1 MGFTSGTRK
10 RSAGVGFEHVTAAS
24 PPLLPAIL
32 CVDDE
37 PRVLD
42 GLKLSLRRGF
52 AVTTATSGAEG
63 LTLLRQMGGV
73 DVVIS
78 DMRMPGMDGAAFLGK
93 VRTEWPD
100 ATRLLL
106 TGEPGR
112 DAAINAVNEGQ
123 IFRFL
128 TKPCAPDKLIVA
140 VDAAVRQHQLI
151 TAEKQLLQ
159 QTVLGSIR
167 ALVDLLSIVNPIA
180 FGRGSR
186 IKRLANEVA
195 VAAGLPQSWE
205 LEAAAL
211 MSQVGYVSLPMELVE
226 KAMSGERLTSEEA
239 LLLGET
245 PKVTQGIL
253 ARIPRLENVGRL
265 LAFATRMGNTQQSI
279 APDLAES
286 ASVLLSVLEFD
297 ALTSKGED
305 VETAIATLKTR
316 LGSPHA
322 KMLNHLAALYG
333 MTDSAPQLREIKLRD
348 VLPGMILIDELRT
361 DSGTLLVSRGYEVS
375 ESFINRMRNFG
386 PGLLAETVR
395 VQTQKGRA

>member
-1 MGFTSGTRK
+1 M
-10 RSAGVGFEHVTAAS
+10 TAS
-24 PPLLPAIL
+24 QPLPPTIV

-52 AVTTATSGAEG
+52 AVTTATGGAEG
-63 LTLLRQMGGV
+63 LALLTQLGGAA
-73 DVVIS
+73 VVIS
-78 DMRMPGMDGAAFLGK
+78 DMRMPGMDGATFLGK
-93 VRTEWPD
+93 VRIGWPD

-128 TKPCAPDKLIVA
+128 TKPCAPDKLVAA
-140 VDAAVRQHQLI
+140 VDAAVRQHQLV

-195 VAAGLPQSWE
+195 AAAGLAQSWE

-226 KAMSGERLTSEEA
+226 KAAAGERLTADEA

-253 ARIPRLENVGRL
+253 ARIPRLENVAL
-265 LAFATRMGNTQQSI
+265 LLDSANRAGNAREPL
-279 APDLAES
+279 APELVDL
-286 ASVLLSVLEFD
+286 ASVLLNVMEFD
-297 ALTSKGED
+297 ALTSKGEST
-305 VETAIATLKTR
+305 ETAIATLRTR
-316 LGSPHA
+316 HGASHTKILG
-322 KMLNHLAALYG
+322 HLAALYG
-333 MTDSAPQLREIKLRD
+333 MNDSAPQLREIKLGH
-348 VLPGMILIDELRT
+348 VSPGMILIDELRT

-375 ESFINRMRNFG
+375 ESFIDRMRNFG
-386 PGLLAETVR
+386 PGLLAERVR
-395 VQTQKGRA
+395 VQMPRATTAKSVPPR